1 MIIIK
6 NNFFKY
12 KNLLFLY
19 KTKIEIILLINYLN

>member
-12 KNLLFLY
+12 KNFLFLY
-19 KTKIEIILLINYLN
+19 NTKIEIILLINYLN